1 MTNETKE
8 LPTYENYLLGWRLMV
23 DFIENNRDLEAI
35 YSPNLEEIA
44 SKIGLILQKEQN
56 TNG

>member
-1 MTNETKE
+1 MNNSKE
-8 LPTYENYLLGWRLMV
+8 LPTYENYLLGWNLMV

-44 SKIGLILQKEQN
+44 SQIGMILQKEQIK
-56 TNG
+56 NG

>member
-1 MTNETKE
+1 MNNSKE
-8 LPTYENYLLGWRLMV
+8 LPTYENYLLGWNLMV

-44 SKIGLILQKEQN
+44 LQIGMILQKEQIK
-56 TNG
+56 NG

>member
-1 MTNETKE
+1 MNNSKE
-8 LPTYENYLLGWRLMV
+8 LPTYENYLLGWNLMV

-44 SKIGLILQKEQN
+44 SQIGMILQKAQIK
-56 TNG
+56 NG

>member
-1 MTNETKE
+1 MNISKE
-8 LPTYENYLLGWRLMV
+8 LPTYENYLLGWNLMV

-44 SKIGLILQKEQN
+44 SQIGMILQKEQIK
-56 TNG
+56 NG